1 MVGPAF
7 PRFLGRRIAG
17 LAPRRTMLDLPP
29 IRSEALLPVQA
40 ASAASRVS
48 AAPAPSPWRFGL
60 KALFGMMAV
69 ASVQFAAM
77 NYFGVL
83 GGLVLGMVLC
93 ATAFTLILLVGIVM
107 TGEWAR
113 VLPQLDALIV
123 RLMLALVVLI
133 TGTMLAGGGLA
144 VWETV
149 ARIRLERSIES
160 RLGMTVDEVPLV
172 HGTEVV
178 WGLAITGLSAGKPAH
193 AAGLTTSDVILL
205 SGTADEL
212 LARLDRERGKSID
225 LNIATGATS
234 QSVQNCPQRSVTID
248 IPP

>member
-1 MVGPAF
+1 MSE
-7 PRFLGRRIAG
+7 
-17 LAPRRTMLDLPP
+17 LPP
-29 IRSEALLPVQA
+29 IREVALSPAGEAPAVVA
-40 ASAASRVS
+40 VS
-48 AAPAPSPWRFGL
+48 ALPAPSPWRFGL
-60 KALFGMMAV
+60 KALFGMIAV

-77 NYFGVL
+77 NYLGVL
-83 GGLVLGMVLC
+83 GGLVLGMMVC
-93 ATAFTLILLVGIVM
+93 AAAFTLILLIGLVM
-107 TGEWAR
+107 TGERAR
-113 VLPQLDALIV
+113 VLPQLDAIIV

-133 TGTMLAGGGLA
+133 AGTMLAGGGLA
-144 VWETV
+144 VWEAA

-172 HGTEVV
+172 HGTDVV

-193 AAGLTTSDVILL
+193 AAGLTTSDVILV

-212 LARLDRERGKSID
+212 LARLDQDRGKSID
-225 LNIATGATS
+225 LNIATGATT

>member
-1 MVGPAF
+1 MP
-7 PRFLGRRIAG
+7 
-17 LAPRRTMLDLPP
+17 DLPP
-29 IRSEALLPVQA
+29 IRDTALTPV
-40 ASAASRVS
+40 RVAGA
-48 AAPAPSPWRFGL
+48 AAPAFASPPPSPWRFGL

-77 NYFGVL
+77 NYLGVL
-83 GGLVLGMVLC
+83 GGLVLGIIVC
-93 ATAFTLILLVGIVM
+93 ATAFTLILLVGLVM
-107 TGEWAR
+107 TGERAR
-113 VLPQLDALIV
+113 IVPQLDAVIV

-133 TGTMLAGGGLA
+133 AGTMLAGGGLA

-172 HGTEVV
+172 HGTDVV

-193 AAGLTTSDVILL
+193 AVGLTTSDVILL

-212 LARLDRERGKSID
+212 LARLDRDRGKSID
-225 LNIATGATS
+225 LNIATGATT